1 VTTNAWIMLIAT
13 WAVVGGLTVFLVA
26 RVLGTPPRE

>member
-13 WAVVGGLTVFLVA
+13 WAIVGGLMVFLIA